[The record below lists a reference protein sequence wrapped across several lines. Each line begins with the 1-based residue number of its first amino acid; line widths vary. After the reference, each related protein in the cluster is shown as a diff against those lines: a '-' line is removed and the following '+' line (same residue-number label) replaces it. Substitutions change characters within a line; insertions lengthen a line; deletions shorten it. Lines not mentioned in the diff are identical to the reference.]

1 MQDIISPI
9 DRDLLMEEL
18 NEERFV
24 RSTNNGNNEIY
35 IVTHHNSPYVMKEI
49 GRLREV
55 TFRAAGGG
63 TGKDSD
69 IDKYDIADSPY
80 KQLIVWNPEE
90 KELVGGYR
98 FICCKD
104 ADRDAEGKL
113 MLATRGLLEFSEKF
127 EMEYLPFTI
136 ELGRSFVQPK
146 YQPSVDTRKGLFA
159 LDNIWD
165 GLGAIV
171 ADHPDMKYL
180 FGKVTMYQ
188 HYNRTARDILLY
200 FMHSMFPDKEN
211 LITPTEPLPMETDE
225 GFLSKIFTAD
235 TYEENFKILVKT
247 IRSYGEN
254 IPPLINIYMNLSPT
268 MRTFGTSINKNFGFV
283 EETGIMV
290 TIADIHDS
298 KKNRHLNTYKKNKNA
313 NY

>member
-1 MQDIISPI
+1 MQDIIKPI
-9 DRDLLMEEL
+9 DKNLLKQEL
-18 NEERFV
+18 NKERFV
-24 RSTNNGNNEIY
+24 RDTNNGNNEIY
-35 IVTHHNSPYVMKEI
+35 IITYHNSPNVMKEL

-63 TGKDSD
+63 TGKDCD

-80 KQLIVWNPEE
+80 KQLLVWDPEQE
-90 KELVGGYR
+90 EIVGGYR
-98 FICCKD
+98 FVCCKNV
-104 ADRDAEGKL
+104 DRAEDGKL
-113 MLATRGLLEFSEKF
+113 MLATRGLLEFSDKF
-127 EMEYLPFTI
+127 ENEYLPFTI

-146 YQPSVDTRKGLFA
+146 YQPSNDTRRGLFA

-165 GLGAIV
+165 GLGAIT
-171 ADHPDMKYL
+171 ADHPEMKYL
-180 FGKVTMYQ
+180 FGKVTMYE

-200 FMHSMFPDKEN
+200 FLNTMFPDNER
-211 LITPTEPLPMETDE
+211 LVYPTEPLPIETDE
-225 GFLSKIFTAD
+225 EFLSKIFTAD
-235 TYEENFKILVKT
+235 TYEENFKILVKRV
-247 IRSYGEN
+247 RSYGEN

-290 TIADIHDS
+290 TINDIYDS
-298 KKNRHLNTYKKNKNA
+298 KKNRHLNTYKKNKDA

>member
-1 MQDIISPI
+1 MQDIIKPVS
-9 DRDLLMEEL
+9 RDFLLKEL
-18 NEERFV
+18 NKERFV
-24 RSTNNGNNEIY
+24 RVTNNGSNEIY
-35 IVTHHNSPYVMKEI
+35 IVTHHNSPQTMREI
-49 GRLREV
+49 GRLREE

-63 TGKDSD
+63 TGKDCD
-69 IDKYDIADSPY
+69 IDKYDTAKSPY
-80 KQLIVWNPEE
+80 KQLIVWDPQENEI
-90 KELVGGYR
+90 VGGYR

-104 ADRDAEGKL
+104 SDRDDNGKL
-113 MLATRGLLEFSEKF
+113 MLATQGLLEFSKKF
-127 EMEYLPFTI
+127 EQEFLPYTI

-146 YQPSVDTRKGLFA
+146 YQPSVDSRRGIFA

-165 GLGAIV
+165 GLGAV
-171 ADHPDMKYL
+171 VVDNPEMKYL

-188 HYNRTARDILLY
+188 HYNKTARDILLY
-200 FMHSMFPDKEN
+200 FMQTMFPDPDK
-211 LITPTEPLPMETDE
+211 LVFPTEPLPIETDKD
-225 GFLSKIFTAD
+225 FLEKIFIAD

-268 MRTFGTSINKNFGFV
+268 MRTFGTSINKNFGYV

-290 TIADIHDS
+290 TIADIYDA
-298 KKNRHLNTYKKNKNA
+298 KKNRHLNTYKKNEHA